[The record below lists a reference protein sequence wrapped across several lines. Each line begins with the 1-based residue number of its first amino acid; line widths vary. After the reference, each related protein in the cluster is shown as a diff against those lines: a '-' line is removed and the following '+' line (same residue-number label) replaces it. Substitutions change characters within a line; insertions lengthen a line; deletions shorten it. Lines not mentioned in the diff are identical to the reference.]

1 MRVAEE
7 SRKTSET
14 EIFVKV
20 NLDGEGRASIST
32 GVGFLNHMISIFT
45 KHSGF
50 DIEIE
55 ANGDLDIDM
64 HHTVEDIGIVL
75 GRAINKAL
83 GDKKGIERF
92 GSSSVPMDETLCHT
106 VVDLSGR
113 PYWVYN
119 VPKEF
124 KGVINRFDTEL
135 IREFIVSFANN
146 LRANIHIN
154 VFYGE
159 NKHHIAESIFKSLGR
174 ALRKSTRI
182 TRHDI
187 ASTKGVLE

>member
-1 MRVAEE
+1 MRVGEE
-7 SRKTSET
+7 NRKTSET
-14 EIFVKV
+14 EIFVRV
-20 NLDGEGRASIST
+20 NLDGEGKANIASGI
-32 GVGFLNHMISIFT
+32 GFLNHMINIFT

-92 GSSSVPMDETLCHT
+92 GSSIIPMDETLCMCA
-106 VVDLSGR
+106 VDISGR

-119 VPKEF
+119 VPDRF
-124 KGVINRFDTEL
+124 NGIINRFDTEL
-135 IREFIVSFANN
+135 IREFIISFTNN
-146 LRANIHIN
+146 LKANIHIQ
-154 VFYGE
+154 VFYGN
-159 NKHHIAESIFKSLGR
+159 NKHHIAEAIFKSLAR
-174 ALRKSTRI
+174 ALKKATRI
-182 TRHDI
+182 SKDDI
-187 ASTKGVLE
+187 PSTKGVLD